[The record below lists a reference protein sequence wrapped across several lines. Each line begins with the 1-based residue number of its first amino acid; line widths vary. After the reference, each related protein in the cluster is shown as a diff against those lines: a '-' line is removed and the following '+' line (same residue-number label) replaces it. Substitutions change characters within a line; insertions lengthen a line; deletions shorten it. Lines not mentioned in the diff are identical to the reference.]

1 MLSSALQ
8 GHLYSSYIHV
18 PVCVCMC
25 AHTHTFALVRVHML
39 LSLSLTQFKK
49 SVFKTA
55 QCPSCWALRISFHRL
70 LRCFWQ
76 SPLLMFGRRLV
87 VFVWTCVFTEA
98 EAVIWRCLQLFWTFY
113 WIGFADLAGLVP
125 FSSGTPVVG
134 YRCTLLCLAFWL
146 WCQGLN
152 SSPWACLVST
162 WLTEPSPQCEAWH
175 SWLGSQSR
183 FSGWVGVK
191 QFTKKRF

>member
-1 MLSSALQ
+1 MCIAFPEDLPSNLLHFSFRGSDVVFCATRTFIFI
-8 GHLYSSYIHV
+8 IHSCAHV
-18 PVCVCMC
+18 YVCMC
-25 AHTHTFALVRVHML
+25 AHTHTFVLVRVHML
-39 LSLSLTQFKK
+39 LSLSLTQFKNLK
-49 SVFKTA
+49 SVFKTT

-87 VFVWTCVFTEA
+87 VFVWTCVFTDA

-152 SSPWACLVST
+152 SSP
-162 WLTEPSPQCEAWH
+162 
-175 SWLGSQSR
+175 
-183 FSGWVGVK
+183 
-191 QFTKKRF
+191 